1 MAAAGAA
8 SGGLAVVDLA
18 AAARRADGEGMD
30 ELLQELTQRLS
41 RDLGDRL
48 LSLVLYGSAA
58 AGDYDADCSDLNVLA
73 ILSAVGPAELESAYS
88 TVDWWLRKK
97 QPAPVLLSLD
107 EIENGADA
115 FAIEFYD
122 IRQAYRV
129 LHGRDVVQSIEVDAS
144 HHRHQV
150 EHELRSRLVRLRER
164 YLAMQR
170 DRKALTAL
178 LSDSLPSF
186 ATLLR
191 HAALLAGGSPQM
203 KKREAIAEAA
213 KRLGIDPAPFEEIIT
228 VRNGEKRLAD
238 REITPLFEAYL
249 REIDKAARFVDRL
262 GSENRA

>member
-1 MAAAGAA
+1 M
-8 SGGLAVVDLA
+8 
-18 AAARRADGEGMD
+18 EH
-30 ELLQELTQRLS
+30 LLQELTRRLVH
-41 RDLGDRL
+41 DLGDSL
-48 LSLVLYGSAA
+48 ASLVLFGSAA

-73 ILSAVGPAELESAYS
+73 VLTQVGPPELERAYA

-122 IRQAYRV
+122 IRHAYRV
-129 LHGRDVVQSIEVDAS
+129 LHGDDVIAGIEIDAS

-170 DRKALTAL
+170 DRKALIAL
-178 LSDSLPSF
+178 LGDSLPSF

-191 HAALLAGGSPQM
+191 HAALLAGGAPQM
-203 KKREAIAEAA
+203 KKREAIREAA
-213 KRLGIDPAPFEEIIT
+213 AKLGIQAAPFEEIIT
-228 VRNGEKRLAD
+228 VRNGEKKLAD
-238 REITPLFEAYL
+238 AEIAPLFEAYL
-249 REIDKAARFVDRL
+249 QQIDAAARFVDRL
-262 GSENRA
+262 APEGLS